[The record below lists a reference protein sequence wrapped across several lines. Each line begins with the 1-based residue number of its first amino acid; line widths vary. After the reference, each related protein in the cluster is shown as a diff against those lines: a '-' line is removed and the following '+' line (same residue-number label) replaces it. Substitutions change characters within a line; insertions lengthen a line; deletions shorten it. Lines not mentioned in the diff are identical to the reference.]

1 MHEPYFDHNEDSF
14 FFFQKPLFQVQERVD
29 HLAEM
34 RTEKLNRLQLVE
46 KELNELRGPMEE
58 AVGFLKTENKIVN
71 NKNFLYQRNM
81 LVYNYIEIV
90 Y

>member
-1 MHEPYFDHNEDSF
+1 MD
-14 FFFQKPLFQVQERVD
+14 L
-29 HLAEM
+29 LAEM

-71 NKNFLYQRNM
+71 NKNFIFQRNM
-81 LVYNYIEIV
+81 
-90 Y
+90 